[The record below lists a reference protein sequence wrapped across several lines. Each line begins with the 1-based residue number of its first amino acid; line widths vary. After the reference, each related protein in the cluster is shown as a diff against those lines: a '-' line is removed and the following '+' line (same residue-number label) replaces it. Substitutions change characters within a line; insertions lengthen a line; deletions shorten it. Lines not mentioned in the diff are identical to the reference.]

1 MLVKRFLTVSTVALT
16 ICALA
21 SLATAA
27 SIFVD
32 FGDSSQITAGNY
44 NNLVFNSPSV
54 LSIPNAIDSTGAGT
68 GISITATGFY
78 PGSNQNGTTSPT
90 GAAAVF
96 DAQATRDN
104 AFGHTGAFGGNPD
117 ASLANVSLTGL
128 NPALTYDFVFF
139 GSRTSVTDNR
149 ETAYAVSGATL
160 STAYLNTAANTS
172 NVATVSGMAPT
183 ATGTISINVS
193 AGPNNSN
200 ASKFYYLGA
209 MKIDAAVPEPSII
222 GLAGIALAAACLRRS
237 AKSRY

>member
-1 MLVKRFLTVSTVALT
+1 MLVKRFLTTVVVALAT
-16 ICALA
+16 FAFVSLA
-21 SLATAA
+21 SAA

-54 LSIPNAIDSTGAGT
+54 LSIPNAIDSAGAGT
-68 GISITATGFY
+68 GISIAASGFY
-78 PGSNQNGTTSPT
+78 PGSNQNGTTAPT

-117 ASLANVSLTGL
+117 ASLATVSLTGL
-128 NPALTYDFVFF
+128 NPSLTYDFVFF
-139 GSRTSVTDNR
+139 GSRTGVTDNR
-149 ETAYAVSGATL
+149 ETAYAVSGATA

-172 NVATVSGMAPT
+172 NVAVVSGIAPT
-183 ATGTISINVS
+183 ASGTIAINVS

-200 ASKFYYLGA
+200 ATKFYYLAA
-209 MKIDAAVPEPSII
+209 MKIDASVPEPSMI
-222 GLAGIALAAACLRRS
+222 GLAGIALAAVCLRRW
-237 AKSRY
+237 AKSRS